1 MQTKEPRISV
11 IIPTLQ
17 EQDYIG
23 TTLSQLS
30 KVKPPVEAIV
40 VDGGSQDRTVEV
52 ARHYTDKVYLV
63 RKHGIAA
70 GRNYGAQKAKGDIL
84 LFMDADVEFPA
95 AFPKKLAQTFEDP
108 RIVGATCNIMPAHPE
123 IGATSFFLFYNLL
136 IRIVSRF
143 KPHSRGE
150 FLAVRRTAFTKAD
163 GFDEEM
169 PCLEDHDLANRL
181 SHFGRF
187 VFISDLT
194 VHESLRRFK
203 KLGFRKVVATWIVDY
218 ISLILR
224 GKPLS
229 PEWKPVR

>member
-1 MQTKEPRISV
+1 LQSKELRISV

-23 TTLSQLS
+23 TTLSQLC
-30 KVKPPVEAIV
+30 KLKPPVEVVV
-40 VDGGSQDRTVEV
+40 VDGGSQDRTIEV
-52 ARHYTDKVYLV
+52 ARRYTDKVYRV
-63 RKHGIAA
+63 NKHGIAA

-95 AFPKKLAQTFEDP
+95 TFPKKVAQTFKDP
-108 RIVGATCNIMPAHPE
+108 IIVGATCNIMPAGTE
-123 IGATSFFLFYNLL
+123 IGSTSFFLFYNLL
-136 IRIVSRF
+136 IRIISKF

-150 FLAVRRTAFTKAD
+150 FLAVRKTAFKKAK
-163 GFDEEM
+163 GFDETM

-181 SHFGRF
+181 SHFGKF
-187 VFISDLT
+187 IFISDLT

-203 KLGFRKVVATWIVDY
+203 KLGFRKVVATWITDY
-218 ISLILR
+218 ISLVLR
-224 GKPLS
+224 GRPLS